1 MVLQVIVCALAAAG
15 LLLIVWC
22 AVGRLLLPVSRDVV
36 SVYVISGGEKE
47 LTQTVRAFE
56 WLCQSG
62 LMSGTL
68 FVVDNGANETLR
80 ALAEG
85 LCENTDCARVCT
97 RGELKEILKMES

>member
-22 AVGRLLLPVSRDVV
+22 AVGRLLLPVSGDAV
-36 SVYVISGGEKE
+36 SVYAINGSEKE

-62 LMSGTL
+62 LLAGTL
-68 FVVDNGANETLR
+68 YVLDDEGDEALS
-80 ALAEG
+80 ALARE
-85 LCENTDCARVCT
+85 LCEATDCVRLCT
-97 RGELKEILKMES
+97 RKELREILKLE